1 MANTDQ
7 HKFRCD
13 TVTRWDPAMEK
24 AAQMREAGY
33 DVDLTLVL
41 NHRIDEFLDETMEA
55 TAERMGLERETAG
68 PAPIWRRPSPR
79 PVAP

>member
-13 TVTRWDPAMEK
+13 TQTRWDPAMGK
-24 AAQMREAGY
+24 AEAMRQAGY
-33 DVDLTLVL
+33 DIDVTLVL
-41 NHRIDEFLDETMEA
+41 NLAIEQFLTETPE
-55 TAERMGLERETAG
+55 ETAARLG
-68 PAPIWRRPSPR
+68 IERDASKPAAIWRRPAPR